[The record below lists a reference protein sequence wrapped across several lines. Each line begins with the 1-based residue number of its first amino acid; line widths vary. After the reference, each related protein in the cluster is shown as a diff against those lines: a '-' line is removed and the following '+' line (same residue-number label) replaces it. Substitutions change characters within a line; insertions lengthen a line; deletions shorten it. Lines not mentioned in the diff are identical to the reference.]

1 MTKLTSGGTAK
12 TTFSVATSERYKDKT
27 SGEWKDSTDWHNV
40 VLWKQEAL
48 SEYLKKGKQVYIEG
62 KLKTRE
68 WEQDGVKKYAT
79 EVLALEIML
88 LGGGES
94 RGQSS
99 GKPSGG
105 DSAID
110 DSDCPF

>member
-1 MTKLTSGGTAK
+1 MTKITSGGTAK

-94 RGQSS
+94 RGQAS

-105 DSAID
+105 NSGSGD
-110 DSDCPF
+110 DFWE